1 MNDFDKAL
9 KALPTSAGYDA
20 FAHETVE
27 DLCYIFL
34 HELDLVVEQEYWRP
48 LAERK
53 RLLKFIEKFGKACD
67 TDYTNEA
74 RRVFTQAL
82 AVSRGDCYINE

>member
-1 MNDFDKAL
+1 MKDFDKAL

-20 FAHETVE
+20 FAHKTEE
-27 DLCYIFL
+27 DLCCIFL

-53 RLLKFIEKFGKACD
+53 RRLKFIEKL
-67 TDYTNEA
+67 
-74 RRVFTQAL
+74 RHRLHQ
-82 AVSRGDCYINE
+82 